1 MNKIIKRSQKLSFM
15 EGTTGGTFNRLKGFT
30 ALSTSKNPKEYT
42 RQYVDEEH
50 ETTDV
55 VGISTSVE
63 FNFDQMEGNEVHDK
77 LVTIIDEEKIGADA
91 IVTLLSVDLSKA
103 GEAPDSF
110 VATKRDFVVVP
121 GTQGDK
127 MEAYSYGGTFKVK
140 GEKIK
145 GEAKSTDNWA
155 TCTFTEDGAGI

>member
-15 EGTTGGTFNRLKGFT
+15 KGTAETFNRLKGFT

-50 ETTDV
+50 EATDV
-55 VGISTSVE
+55 VGISTSIE
-63 FNFDQMEGNEVHDK
+63 FNFDQMEANEVHEQ
-77 LVTIIDEEKIGADA
+77 LVSIIDEEKIGADA
-91 IVTLLSVDLSKA
+91 VVTLLTVDLSKT
-103 GEAPDSF
+103 GTGLDSF
-110 VATKRDFVVVP
+110 VARKREFVVVP

-140 GEKIK
+140 GTTVK
-145 GEAKSTDNWA
+145 GEATTTDGWKTA
-155 TCTFTEDGAGI
+155 TFTEDGI

>member
-1 MNKIIKRSQKLSFM
+1 MSKIVKRSQKVSFM
-15 EGTTGGTFNRLKGFT
+15 EGTTGTFNRLKGFT

-55 VGISTSVE
+55 VGISTSME
-63 FNFDQMEGNEVHDK
+63 FNFDEMEGNEVHEQ

-91 IVTLLSVDLSKA
+91 VVTLLTVDLNKA
-103 GEAPDSF
+103 GTGIDAF
-110 VATKRDFVVVP
+110 VARKRDFVVVP

-127 MEAYSYGGTFKVK
+127 MEAYSYSGTFKVK
-140 GEKIK
+140 GETVV
-145 GEAKSTDNWA
+145 GEATTTDGWKTA
-155 TCTFTEDGAGI
+155 TFTEDGI